1 MQRYRKFCEKKIEI
15 FLDYM
20 DFLIIFAPMKE
31 RLHYA
36 SSLLRYYLASMR
48 VANIE
53 ITVKMYEKEDSD
65 S

>member
-1 MQRYRKFCEKKIEI
+1 
-15 FLDYM
+15 M
-20 DFLIIFAPMKE
+20 DFLIIFASMKE
-31 RLHYA
+31 TLRYA

-53 ITVKMYEKEDSD
+53 ITVKMYDEKDSD